1 MKNFTRQDRYSRHNL
16 EDQCFS
22 IFSTSFNDLVYI
34 LITMREKIRFI
45 TVPPINQLFVTL
57 WVKLYIDNLES
68 LMLLPYGSGGK
79 TIMSPSIK
87 NRIKES
93 YSSFKAR
100 SLGSETIEAME
111 DFFRLNIVR
120 ATLGNNQDGDLYN
133 LQPFQLRYEKD

>member
-1 MKNFTRQDRYSRHNL
+1 
-16 EDQCFS
+16 
-22 IFSTSFNDLVYI
+22 
-34 LITMREKIRFI
+34 MREKIRFI